1 MKALFLIFTTMIGFS
16 VLASAQTSQE
26 CPYEFGTDD
35 YVLNVIQGIEAK
47 ATCDEAS
54 DLAVACGMGSGIDVE
69 IADTARGVC
78 EHNFIPKMTH
88 QNTETYLQT
97 LQLCEQK
104 YKDQQGSIYV
114 SAWSYCNLKVAQLF
128 DRLFT
133 SADE

>member
-1 MKALFLIFTTMIGFS
+1 MKALVLIFSTLIGFS

-26 CPYEFGTDD
+26 CPYEFGTDR
-35 YVLNVIQGIEAK
+35 YLLEVIQGIEAK

-69 IADTARGVC
+69 IAGTARALC
-78 EHNFIPKMTH
+78 EHNFVPKMTQ
-88 QNTETYLQT
+88 QNRDTYEQT
-97 LQLCEQK
+97 LILCEQK
-104 YKDQQGSIYV
+104 YRDQQGSIYV
-114 SAWSYCNLKVAQLF
+114 SAWAFCNLKVAQLF